1 MEKEWFIGVDVSKLT
16 LDFALCHVNDP
27 NQFVYYQFE
36 NCLSG
41 FKKMLFSLKKHGITT
56 NNSLFCMEH
65 TGHYTLALCCFL
77 QDENFPFTLIS
88 PLHLKKS
95 LGITRG
101 KNDKID
107 AKRIS
112 QFACLH
118 HRMLKPMQLPSTCLL
133 KLKNLM
139 AFRDRLVKTNVSLK
153 NAIKDLNNIAD
164 LVDNSFIIK
173 QSAAQHKLI
182 EQQIKDTDKQIEAT
196 LKEDEE
202 VQKHFN
208 LIKSVVGIGMIT
220 AVAFLIY
227 TQNFTAFNTGRQFAC
242 YAGIAPFEYSSGS
255 SVKGKTKVSPLAN
268 RKMKA
273 LLSNCA
279 SAAIQYDPE
288 LKLYYQRK
296 VKDGKAKMSVLN
308 AVKAKL
314 INRVFATITR
324 GTGYVELMK
333 YHKAA

>member
-1 MEKEWFIGVDVSKLT
+1 
-16 LDFALCHVNDP
+16 
-27 NQFVYYQFE
+27 
-36 NCLSG
+36 
-41 FKKMLFSLKKHGITT
+41 
-56 NNSLFCMEH
+56 
-65 TGHYTLALCCFL
+65 
-77 QDENFPFTLIS
+77 
-88 PLHLKKS
+88 
-95 LGITRG
+95 
-101 KNDKID
+101 
-107 AKRIS
+107 
-112 QFACLH
+112 
-118 HRMLKPMQLPSTCLL
+118 MQLPSACLL

-153 NAIKDLNNIAD
+153 NAIKDLKNIID

-173 QSAAQHKLI
+173 QSVAQHKLI
-182 EQQIKDTDKQIEAT
+182 EEQIKDTDKQIEAT
-196 LKEDEE
+196 LKEDGQ
-202 VQKHFN
+202 VQKHFD

-227 TQNFTAFNTGRQFAC
+227 TQNFTAFDTGRQFAC

-255 SVKGKTKVSPLAN
+255 SVRGKTRVSPLAN

-279 SAAIQYDPE
+279 SAAIQTDPE

-296 VKDGKAKMSVLN
+296 VNDGKAKMSVLN

-324 GTGYVELMK
+324 GTEYVEIMK
-333 YHKAA
+333 YKQAA

>member
-1 MEKEWFIGVDVSKLT
+1 MEKEWFIGVDVSKIT
-16 LDFALCHVNDP
+16 LDLAFCHVNSP
-27 NQFVYYQFE
+27 NQFIHHQFD
-36 NCLSG
+36 NNTSG
-41 FKKMLFSLKKHGITT
+41 FKKILIWLKKNSIGIT
-56 NNSLFCMEH
+56 NGFFCMEH

-77 QDENFPFTLIS
+77 QDEKFPFTLVS

-101 KNDKID
+101 KNDKLD
-107 AKRIS
+107 AKRIA

-118 HRMLKPMQLPSTCLL
+118 HRTLKPMQLPSACLL

-139 AFRDRLVKTNVSLK
+139 AFRERLVKANVSLK
-153 NAIKDLNNIAD
+153 NAVKDLSNIAG
-164 LVDNSFIIK
+164 LVDNTFIINHSRQQQELLAK
-173 QSAAQHKLI
+173 QI
-182 EQQIKDTDKQIEAT
+182 NDTDKQIEAT
-196 LKEDEE
+196 LKEEE
-202 VQKHFN
+202 QVQKHFN

-227 TQNFTAFNTGRQFAC
+227 TQNFTAFGTGRQFAC

-255 SVKGKTKVSPLAN
+255 SVRGKTKVSPLAN

-279 SAAIQYDPE
+279 SAAIQHDPE
-288 LKLYYQRK
+288 LRLYYQRK

-324 GTGYVELMK
+324 GTEYVEIMK
-333 YHKAA
+333 YNQAA